1 MITDPFV
8 FTEYVQPACLP
19 NADFEVSNGFGI
31 ISGFGTTSAGGSSS
45 NSMLMTTIPLW
56 SRSAC
61 ENNRRIGNSRT
72 GIPRFTAEM
81 ICGGEEGKDTCQ
93 GDSGGP
99 LVVQIE
105 GKWTLIGVTSWGIGC
120 GSRNSPG
127 VYANVSMQM
136 SPFIISNFFSR
147 TMLDKILIL

>member
-61 ENNRRIGNSRT
+61 ENNRRIGNSR
-72 GIPRFTAEM
+72 FTAEM

-127 VYANVSMQM
+127 VYANVAKLL
-136 SPFIISNFFSR
+136 PFINRIN
-147 TMLDKILIL
+147 